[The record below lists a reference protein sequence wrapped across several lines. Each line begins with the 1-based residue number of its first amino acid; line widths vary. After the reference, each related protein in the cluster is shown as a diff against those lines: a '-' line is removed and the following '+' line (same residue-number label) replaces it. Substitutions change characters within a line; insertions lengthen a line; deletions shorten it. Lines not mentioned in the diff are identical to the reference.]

1 MGLNPTPVLACG
13 RPSQVRACHVVTSS
27 FGGFFMV
34 IAESAATL
42 IGLLFV
48 AVTVTKGRN
57 NSGSVEIGEFRAAA
71 SLIAFTNALVVSLF
85 GLVPGTNIGYPAL
98 TMGVIGVFFIGAGV
112 KTTLAQPPSQQR
124 RRHQF
129 ALILG
134 LLAVFGFQIV
144 YGLRLL
150 DHPRGNGELS
160 VIGYVLIT
168 SLLIGI
174 GRAWEQ
180 VGNWDTGIVSSISRM
195 FRRANPH
202 VDQ

>member
-1 MGLNPTPVLACG
+1 M
-13 RPSQVRACHVVTSS
+13 VTSS
-27 FGGFFMV
+27 FGELFVV

-57 NSGSVEIGEFRAAA
+57 NSGSLEIVEFRAAA

-85 GLVPGTNIGYPAL
+85 GLVPGNDIGYPAL
-98 TMGVIGVFFIGAGV
+98 TMGVIGIFFIGAGV

-124 RRHQF
+124 RGRQL
-129 ALILG
+129 ALFVG
-134 LLAVFGFQIV
+134 LLTVFGFQIG
-144 YGLRLL
+144 YGLRLINE
-150 DHPRGNGELS
+150 PRTGGGLS
-160 VIGYVLIT
+160 VIGDVLIA

-180 VGNWDTGIVSSISRM
+180 VGRWDTGIVSSVSHLL
-195 FRRANPH
+195 RRTAPH
-202 VDQ
+202 VDE